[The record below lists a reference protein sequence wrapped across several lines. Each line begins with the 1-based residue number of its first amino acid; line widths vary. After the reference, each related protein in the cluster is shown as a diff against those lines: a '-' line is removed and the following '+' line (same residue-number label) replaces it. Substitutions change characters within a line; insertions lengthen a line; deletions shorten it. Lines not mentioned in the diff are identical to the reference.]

1 METAPLTMLPPF
13 VLLFKSYYVVWK
25 LQPHSPVSTRHILFK
40 SYYVVWK
47 LFQYPL
53 QKTDEIGL
61 NRTM

>member
-25 LQPHSPVSTRHILFK
+25 LFSNEIHERWTARFK

-47 LFQYPL
+47 LFFD
-53 QKTDEIGL
+53 KKDTGRD
-61 NRTM
+61 TV